1 MRINNSCNLFI
12 ATGLALLVNSVAQAA
27 PLTVIDTEREAAAA
41 TLAVLEIPAG
51 ADGMIWSPIDEINNA
66 LVDVR
71 RVATYADLAG
81 TPAGVTVPCV
91 TSGSITAR
99 LAPNQPRL
107 LLLRWNRCKEVL
119 GGLST
124 LVHGPASLRLSS
136 ESLAPERTSAIRIG
150 GSREFVLQI
159 GLARNSYDFSL
170 AGDIQLVSAV
180 DASGNEVRHNA
191 YEITGYSRIEQL
203 DSRPGFPPTSVRRVI
218 ADRLQETV
226 DETLAYAT
234 YGVSTIEQRIQH
246 GSLRFVETNPAAQ
259 IDSDQ
264 RWAFR
269 NYRRS
274 VAEDLGLSTIDT
286 RLSGAVQVRSTDN
299 GRCDCLHGSYAFT
312 TTAPLHEENFEEG
325 YRSGELTINGTVVS
339 RFSQGN
345 VPQTF
350 AVHISVENLGAFE
363 YQGPSTRAALIAPA
377 GCDAQ

>member
-1 MRINNSCNLFI
+1 MRIDNSCNLFI
-12 ATGLALLVNSVAQAA
+12 ATGLALLASSVAQAA
-27 PLTVIDTEREAAAA
+27 PLTAIDTEREAAAA

-71 RVATYADLAG
+71 RVATYADLAS
-81 TPAGVTVPCV
+81 TPGGVTVPCL
-91 TSGSITAR
+91 TSGSITAQ
-99 LAPNQPRL
+99 LAPNDPRL

-119 GGLST
+119 GGLATSM
-124 LVHGPASLRLSS
+124 HGPASLRLPS
-136 ESLAPERTSAIRIG
+136 ESLAPERSTAIRIG
-150 GSREFVLQI
+150 GSREFVMQF

-170 AGDIQLVSAV
+170 AGDIQLVSTV

-203 DSRPGFPPTSVRRVI
+203 DSRPGFPPTSVRRVV

-226 DETLAYAT
+226 DQTLAYAT
-234 YGVSTIEQRIQH
+234 YGISTIEQRIQR
-246 GSLRFVETNPAAQ
+246 GSLQFVETNPAAQ
-259 IDSDQ
+259 IDRDQ

-269 NYRRS
+269 NFHRS
-274 VAEDLGLSTIDT
+274 VAEDLAVSTIDT
-286 RLSGAVQVRSTDN
+286 RLRGAVQVRSTDH
-299 GRCDCLHGSYAFT
+299 GRRDCLHGSYAFV

-325 YRSGELTINGTVVS
+325 YRSGELGINAAVVS
-339 RFSQGN
+339 RFSQGSA
-345 VPQTF
+345 PQTF
-350 AVHISVENLGAFE
+350 GVNISVENLGAFD